1 MKTLMIILAFTFLQ
15 VTGTA
20 QSNNTETTEFT
31 VLGNCGM
38 CKKRIEKALNV
49 EGVES
54 AYWDSKEQL
63 ATVTYQSDK
72 INEDQLHQ
80 LAADAGHDTEKV
92 RATDK
97 AYAKLHGCCKYE
109 RSEKHSGEKKK
120 ESNQHKH

>member
-1 MKTLMIILAFTFLQ
+1 MKTLVIILAFTFLQ

-38 CKKRIEKALNV
+38 CKKRIEKALKV

-54 AYWDSKEQL
+54 AEWNSKDQL

-72 INEDQLHQ
+72 INEGRLHQ
-80 LAADAGHDTEKV
+80 LVADAGHDTEKV
-92 RATDK
+92 LATDK
-97 AYAKLHGCCKYE
+97 AYDKLHGCCQYE
-109 RSEKHSGEKKK
+109 RNEKVSGKEIKKD
-120 ESNQHKH
+120 NQHKH